1 MNRSSIGLLAVGC
14 VALIIGLMFAMPT
27 YGVWQQ
33 GKAGEAR
40 LKRAG
45 QERQI
50 IKERAKAELE
60 AATDTAKAI
69 EIVGKMAKKYPEYR
83 YQEFM
88 SAFGDALQAEDSPIK
103 LILVPTENQMP
114 ILVSKDMIE
123 D

>member
-1 MNRSSIGLLAVGC
+1 MTKSSITLIVIGSI
-14 VALIIGLMFAMPT
+14 VAIACMMLIMPV
-27 YGVWQQ
+27 YSVWQQ

-60 AATDTAKAI
+60 AAEDTASAI
-69 EIVGKMAKKYPEYR
+69 EIVGAMAKKYPEYR

-88 SAFGDALQAEDSPIK
+88 NAFADALTAEDSPIR

-114 ILVSKDMIE
+114 ILVSEGLIKD
-123 D
+123 